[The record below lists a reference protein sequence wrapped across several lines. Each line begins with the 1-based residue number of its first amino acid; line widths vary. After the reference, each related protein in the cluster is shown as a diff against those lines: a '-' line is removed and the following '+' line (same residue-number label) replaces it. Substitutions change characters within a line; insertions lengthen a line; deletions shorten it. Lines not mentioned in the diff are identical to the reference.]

1 MILDAQNQFSDAQA
15 VIAAAVSTNSIDLGP
30 VLGQNIGVGEV
41 LYLVVNVA
49 TALTNGGGGT
59 GVNVYLIDDAAAN
72 LAAGPTDLITVGQLS
87 STAAAGTRLVY
98 KLSPDVIGTKRYLG
112 LRYDPTGANLTGG
125 TIDAFLVKDIIAWTA
140 YPDAITI
147 T

>member
-15 VIAAAVSTNSIDLGP
+15 VIAAAVSTNSIDLGL
-30 VLGQNIGVGEV
+30 VAQNIGVGEV

-59 GVNVYLIDDAAAN
+59 GVDVILVDDDNAALTSPA
-72 LAAGPTDLITVGQLS
+72 DLLTIGQLS

-98 KLSPDVIGTKRYLG
+98 KLGPDVIGTQRYYG
-112 LRYDPTGANLTGG
+112 VRYNPTGANLTGG
-125 TIDAFLVKDIIAWTA
+125 TIDAFIVHDIDAWTA

>member
-15 VIAAAVSTNSIDLGP
+15 VTIAAVSTNSIDLGL
-30 VLGQNIGVGEV
+30 VGQNIGVGEV
-41 LYLVVNVA
+41 LYLIVNVA

-59 GVNVYLIDDAAAN
+59 GVNVYLIDDDNAALSSPA
-72 LAAGPTDLITVGQLS
+72 DLILVGQLS

-98 KLSPDVIGTKRYLG
+98 KLSPDVIGTQRYYG
-112 LRYDPTGANLTGG
+112 VRYDPTGANLTGG
-125 TIDAFLVKDIIAWTA
+125 TIDAFIVHDIDAWTA